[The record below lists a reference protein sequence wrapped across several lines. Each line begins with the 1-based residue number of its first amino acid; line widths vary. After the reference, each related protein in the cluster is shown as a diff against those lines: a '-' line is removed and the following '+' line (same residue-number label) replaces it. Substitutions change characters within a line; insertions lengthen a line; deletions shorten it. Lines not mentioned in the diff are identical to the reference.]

1 MHMYFSILMTWA
13 DSTVVWTDFV
23 PGDIHNKVAIKLMV
37 SVLLTGHIC
46 NVRLFSHHN
55 RFCTYIYLVPC
66 KSFVILISY

>member
-1 MHMYFSILMTWA
+1 MTWA
-13 DSTVVWTDFV
+13 DSTVVWTVFV

-55 RFCTYIYLVPC
+55 IFCTYNI
-66 KSFVILISY
+66 FN